1 MILEHFRYPL
11 QVSRQFTRPYSLP
24 RKLMGKPYS
33 NLHRKVSKCQV
44 SPFQLL
50 DEWVAQGH
58 LFGCAALVKSGCCGG
73 EHCNLAIY
81 FVFGTGR
88 KVR

>member
-1 MILEHFRYPL
+1 
-11 QVSRQFTRPYSLP
+11 
-24 RKLMGKPYS
+24 MGKPYS